1 MTGKPNCFCSVSPF
15 TIIIKQPP
23 QEATV
28 ELNLMIFMTPELNN
42 LSKATTNKNGT
53 LLFNLMSQI
62 KLNYD
67 QQSQNSW

>member
-28 ELNLMIFMTPELNN
+28 ELNLIIFMTPELNN
-42 LSKATTNKNGT
+42 LSKATTIRSGT
-53 LLFNLMSQI
+53 IL
-62 KLNYD
+62 
-67 QQSQNSW
+67 